1 MVSLKAGKLTFHG
14 TRAASGREGMRS
26 FLSQLKQMQCGIIEL
41 PDGRINSKTYLKST
55 DLEKV
60 G

>member
-1 MVSLKAGKLTFHG
+1 M
-14 TRAASGREGMRS
+14 RAVSGREGMRH
-26 FLSQLKQMQCGIIEL
+26 FLSQLKQVQCRIIEL
-41 PDGRINSKTYLKST
+41 PDGRINSKIYLKST